1 MKPNEFFE
9 NLSKANHYLEQYCD
23 HVLVQYGLSHAR
35 WQIIEAIIENG
46 EKARPSII
54 ASRLGLTK
62 ATITSLI
69 KALEKEGCVG
79 RRPCVKDGRQICVF
93 VTPKGKNLA
102 DRISPALAK
111 HTKKLFEKISND
123 QMIIAVQIFN
133 QIQNNKSQSK
143 GIIL

>member
-9 NLSKANHYLEQYCD
+9 NLSKANHYLEQSCD
-23 HVLVQYGLSHAR
+23 HFLAQYGLSHAR
-35 WQIIEAIIENG
+35 WQIIEAIVENG

-69 KALEKEGCVG
+69 KALEKKGHVG

-93 VTPKGKNLA
+93 VTPEGKDLA
-102 DRISPALAK
+102 DTIRPALAN
-111 HTKKLFEKISND
+111 HTKNLFKKISND
-123 QMIIAVQIFN
+123 QMIVAVQIFN
-133 QIQNNKSQSK
+133 QIQNKKTQSK